1 MGDTRA
7 REAAALIWQNWCNQ
21 SRIKALPEYCRPRTV
36 AEGYAAQAELS
47 RLSGWQAVG
56 WKIAATST
64 AGQKHIGVDGPL
76 AGRLLAGKLHENG
89 AELPAAHLHMAV
101 MEAEFVFRLANDLPP
116 RGHNYSLE
124 DVVAATAS
132 LHLGIEVP
140 DSRFE
145 DFSIVGA
152 PQLIADNAC
161 TEYFVLGEAVAESWR
176 DLDLAAHRASL
187 TINGETAVE
196 GIGANV
202 LGDPR
207 RALAWLAND
216 RIIQGAPL
224 RAGEII
230 TTGTCIV
237 PAAIKPGDD
246 VVADFGVMGRVS
258 VRFAA

>member
-1 MGDTRA
+1 MGDARA
-7 REAAALIWQNWCNQ
+7 NQAAALIWDNWRNR
-21 SRIKALPEYCRPRTV
+21 SRIAALPESCRPRTV

-47 RLSGWQAVG
+47 ALSGWQAVG
-56 WKIAATST
+56 WKIAATSA
-64 AGQKHIGVDGPL
+64 AGQKHIGVAGPL
-76 AGRLLAGKLHENG
+76 AGRLLDGKLHESG
-89 AELPAAHLHMAV
+89 AELARAQLHMAV
-101 MEAEFVFRLANDLPP
+101 VEAEFVFRLAEDLPP
-116 RGHNYSLE
+116 RGQDYSPA
-124 DVVAATAS
+124 DVVAATAA

-145 DFSIVGA
+145 DFTIVGA

-187 TINGETAVE
+187 TINGETAAE

>member
-1 MGDTRA
+1 MGDARA
-7 REAAALIWQNWCNQ
+7 SEAAALIWQNWRNQ
-21 SRIKALPEYCRPRTV
+21 SRIDALPESCRPRTL

-47 RLSGWQAVG
+47 ALSGWQAIG
-56 WKIAATST
+56 WKIAATSA

-76 AGRLLAGKLHENG
+76 AGRLLAGKLHESG

-101 MEAEFVFRLANDLPP
+101 MEAEFVFRLAEDLPA
-116 RGHNYSLE
+116 RGHDYSPE

-145 DFSIVGA
+145 DFSVVGA

-161 TEYFVLGEAVAESWR
+161 TEFFVLGAAVPESWR
-176 DLDLAAHRASL
+176 DLDLAGHQVSVA
-187 TINGETAVE
+187 INGKTVAE
-196 GIGANV
+196 GTGANV

-216 RIIQGAPL
+216 RVTQGAPL
-224 RAGEII
+224 RAGEFI

-237 PAAIKPGDD
+237 PAAIKPGDQ
-246 VVADFGVMGRVS
+246 VVADFGALGRVN
-258 VRFAA
+258 VQFTP

>member
-1 MGDTRA
+1 MTAPG
-7 REAAALIWQNWCNQ
+7 E
-21 SRIKALPEYCRPRTV
+21 
-36 AEGYAAQAELS
+36 
-47 RLSGWQAVG
+47 
-56 WKIAATST
+56 WK
-64 AGQKHIGVDGPL
+64 
-76 AGRLLAGKLHENG
+76 NG

-161 TEYFVLGEAVAESWR
+161 TEFFVLGAAVPESWR
-176 DLDLAAHRASL
+176 DLDLAGHQISVA
-187 TINGETAVE
+187 INGETAAE
-196 GIGANV
+196 GTGANV

-216 RIIQGAPL
+216 RVTHGAPL

-237 PAAIKPGDD
+237 PAAIGPGVH
-246 VVADFGVMGRVS
+246 VVADFGALGCIS
-258 VRFAA
+258 VHFTA

>member
-1 MGDTRA
+1 MGDARA
-7 REAAALIWQNWCNQ
+7 SQAAALIWDNWRNR
-21 SRIKALPEYCRPRTV
+21 SRIAALPESCRPRTV

-47 RLSGWQAVG
+47 ALSGWQAGG
-56 WKIAATST
+56 WKIAATSA
-64 AGQKHIGVDGPL
+64 AGQKHIGVAGPL
-76 AGRLLAGKLHENG
+76 AGRLLDGKLHESG
-89 AELPAAHLHMAV
+89 AELACAQLHMAV
-101 MEAEFVFRLANDLPP
+101 VEAEFVFRLAEDLPP
-116 RGHNYSLE
+116 RGQDYSPA
-124 DVVAATAS
+124 DVVA
-132 LHLGIEVP
+132 
-140 DSRFE
+140 
-145 DFSIVGA
+145 
-152 PQLIADNAC
+152 
-161 TEYFVLGEAVAESWR
+161 AESWR

-187 TINGETAVE
+187 TITGETAVE